1 MDDLIGIP
9 VLSGFFL
16 AAVVMGVAISR
27 TNFCT
32 MGAVFDWVNLRD
44 FGRLGAWMLAIVVTM
59 LSVSILEV
67 SSVFELDGSRPPY
80 RSPTFAWLRYLLGG
94 LMFGVGMTLAGGCVS
109 KNLVRFGG
117 GNLKSFVTLIF
128 AAICAYLMT
137 KTVFFEIAFYNWIHP
152 LSIDLSPLDIQTQDI
167 GSIMAALI
175 PSIDAGVFHI
185 VTAIAVSVLVVWF
198 ILKTRGIRNNLTNIS
213 AGLIIGGAVTV
224 GWYLTAG
231 PAGIEWAEAAEFVDN
246 PPVGVGVQSFTFVNP
261 LGEFI
266 SLFLDLGNISILV
279 TAGMLAA
286 VGLVAGSFADA
297 LVSRQFRLSW
307 FASFRDFVVNAVG
320 GILMGIGGVL
330 ALGCTIGQ
338 GISGLST
345 LAVGSIIVL
354 VAIIFSSAVT
364 LKVQYYRLVYE
375 DANFIDA
382 LLSGLVDVR
391 LLPSSMRRLEAL

>member
-32 MGAVFDWVNLRD
+32 MGAVSDWVNLRD

-185 VTAIAVSVLVVWF
+185 LTAIAISVLVVWF

-231 PAGIEWAEAAEFVDN
+231 PVGIEWAEAAEFVDN

-286 VGLVAGSFADA
+286 AGLVAGSFADA

>member
-32 MGAVFDWVNLRD
+32 MGAVSDWVNLRD

-117 GNLKSFVTLIF
+117 GNLKSFVTLNF
-128 AAICAYLMT
+128 AAIFAYLMT

-152 LSIDLSPLDIQTQDI
+152 LSIDLSPLNIQTQDI

-175 PSIDAGVFHI
+175 PSVDAGVFHV
-185 VTAIAVSVLVVWF
+185 VTAIVVSVLVVWF
-198 ILKTRGIRNNLTNIS
+198 ILKTRGIRNNLANIS

-231 PAGIEWAEAAEFVDN
+231 PAGIEWAEAAEFVDM

-286 VGLVAGSFADA
+286 VGLVAGSFADS

-307 FASFRDFVVNAVG
+307 FASFGDFVTNAIG

-345 LAVGSIIVL
+345 LAVGSLIVL
-354 VAIIFSSAVT
+354 VAIIVSSAVT